1 MRLLPYVFLAVL
13 FLAVPSLASAQ
24 SGQILDNALRRAEQI
39 QKLKAMDEARER
51 EQERHEA
58 ERAART
64 DAEAQEPTE
73 PTREELQATI
83 MEMRQRHIEMR
94 QRRFQLFN
102 NCEQMSLSV
111 QFMSKDSAIANI
123 DDIEDRIQTMAESRL
138 RAARLF
144 TDSASNNLS
153 LGLTVSGPAFSA
165 YMHYAKPLYDAV
177 SGLTYRSPSWLF
189 QVGSGTHGGNAE
201 GVLQMVSE
209 AIDLFVLEY
218 LRVNDSVCAP

>member
-1 MRLLPYVFLAVL
+1 MRLLPSVFLAVL

-51 EQERHEA
+51 EQERHKA
-58 ERAART
+58 ECAART

-73 PTREELQATI
+73 PPRELPPREELQATI
-83 MEMRQRHIEMR
+83 MEMRQRR
-94 QRRFQLFN
+94 VQLFN

-123 DDIEDRIQTMAESRL
+123 EDIEDRIQTMAESRL

-144 TDSASNNLS
+144 TDSASKQPVRRPDRFRASVLS
-153 LGLTVSGPAFSA
+153 VYALREAAVRRRERPYVSLPVVALS
-165 YMHYAKPLYDAV
+165 
-177 SGLTYRSPSWLF
+177 SWKR
-189 QVGSGTHGGNAE
+189 HA
-201 GVLQMVSE
+201 
-209 AIDLFVLEY
+209 
-218 LRVNDSVCAP
+218 RR

>member
-1 MRLLPYVFLAVL
+1 MRLLPSVFLAVL

-51 EQERHEA
+51 EQERHKA
-58 ERAART
+58 ECAART

-73 PTREELQATI
+73 PPRELPPREELQATI
-83 MEMRQRHIEMR
+83 MEMRQRR
-94 QRRFQLFN
+94 VQLFN

-123 DDIEDRIQTMAESRL
+123 EDIEDRIQTMAESRL

-144 TDSASNNLS
+144 TDSASNNLYV
-153 LGLTVSGPAFSA
+153 GLTVSGPAFSA

-177 SGLTYRSPSWLF
+177 SGLTCRSPSWLF

-201 GVLQMVSE
+201 GVLHRVSE

>member
-1 MRLLPYVFLAVL
+1 
-13 FLAVPSLASAQ
+13 
-24 SGQILDNALRRAEQI
+24 
-39 QKLKAMDEARER
+39 
-51 EQERHEA
+51 
-58 ERAART
+58 
-64 DAEAQEPTE
+64 
-73 PTREELQATI
+73 
-83 MEMRQRHIEMR
+83 MEMRQRR
-94 QRRFQLFN
+94 VQLFN

-123 DDIEDRIQTMAESRL
+123 EDIEDRIQTMAESRL

-144 TDSASNNLS
+144 TDSASNNLYV
-153 LGLTVSGPAFSA
+153 GLTVSGPAFSA

-177 SGLTYRSPSWLF
+177 SGLTCRSPSWLF

-201 GVLQMVSE
+201 GVLHRVSE